1 LLQIEREPMSA
12 LVQRARRLGRR
23 AGAVGVIGD
32 VIFATRTL
40 RASPGYAA
48 AAIGTL
54 AIGIGAT
61 TAIFSVVDG
70 VLLKPLPFSRP
81 AEVVALY
88 QNDHKKSV
96 EHDDVAPANFA
107 DWRSR
112 SQAFSGMAAAEP
124 FALTYATAEGV
135 EQVYNWNVTADFFR
149 VLDTR
154 PALGRLFVPADFTPG
169 PARVLILTYASW
181 HRRFGSDPSII
192 GRRLQIGR
200 GSATVVGVLS
210 PNFDYLSAS
219 KMEMYAPKVLDSI
232 EVRIRNTAWYH
243 VIGRL
248 EPGVSLAAARADAAR
263 IGTQL
268 TAEYPGTNATV
279 GVTVERLDQAIVG
292 DSRRAITLLFAAV
305 FVVLLIAC
313 VNVANLV
320 LARTARRRREL
331 VVRAAL
337 GATRWRIVRQL
348 MTEHFLIVLAGGAAG
363 VISAGLAVRAIRS
376 ASPAAVPRLADVGID
391 GRALL
396 FTLGIVGVT
405 TMIVGLVP
413 ALRATTADPAS
424 ELRAG
429 TRASSD
435 ATRGRVRRLLVIAEV
450 ALAFVLLVGAGLLMR
465 SFLFVIRA
473 DRGYKS
479 DHVLAATVF
488 VYQWNRTPRARFD
501 FIDALV
507 KRAATV
513 PGVRAAG
520 ATSSLPLD
528 IAIGADQGTFT
539 IAGRSVSIGQEP
551 SVHMTAMTTDAFTAL
566 GIPLRR
572 GRLFSTADDSASA
585 PVVVVNEAMAR
596 RYWPGVDPIG
606 QRLRLAFYSTP
617 MEREVVGVV
626 ADTRQRTLDDPAEP
640 ILYVPHAQAPTG
652 AMAIV
657 LRTANEPRTV
667 LRDFRRAVAEL
678 NPALPLSAVETLDD
692 LAAASVRP
700 REFILTLLGAFAACA
715 LLLAVVGIYAV
726 INQGVLE
733 RRSEL
738 GVRLALGALPARVIG
753 MIVRQG
759 ITLAAVGVALGGIGA
774 FVVTALLRGM
784 LVGVRPIDVPTF
796 IVVAL
801 VMVAT
806 AALASAVPARRA
818 SRLDPVESL
827 RAN

>member
-1 LLQIEREPMSA
+1 MSI
-12 LVQRARRLGRR
+12 
-23 AGAVGVIGD
+23 IGD
-32 VIFATRTL
+32 VTLAARTL
-40 RASPGYAA
+40 RGSPGFAA
-48 AAIGTL
+48 AAIATL

-61 TAIFSVVDG
+61 TATFSVVDG

-81 AEVVALY
+81 TQVVALY
-88 QNDHKKSV
+88 QNDHKKSI

-107 DWRSR
+107 DWRAR
-112 SQAFSGMAAAEP
+112 TQAFAAMAAAEP
-124 FALTYATAEGV
+124 FALNYTSADGV
-135 EQVYNWNVTADFFR
+135 EQVYNWNVTAEFFR
-149 VLDTR
+149 VLDAR

-169 PARVLILTYASW
+169 PARVLILTYTSW
-181 HRRFGSDPSII
+181 QRRFGSDPSII
-192 GRRLQIGR
+192 GRRLQIGQ
-200 GSATVVGVLS
+200 GSAAVVGVLP

-219 KMEMYAPKVLDSI
+219 KMEMYAPKVLDTV

-243 VIGRL
+243 VVGRL
-248 EPGVSLAAARADAAR
+248 KPGVSLASARADAAR
-263 IGTQL
+263 IGQQL
-268 TAEYPGTNATV
+268 TAEYPATNATV
-279 GVTVERLDQAIVG
+279 GVTVEQLDQAIVG

-320 LARTARRRREL
+320 LARSTRRRLEL
-331 VVRAAL
+331 AVRAAL
-337 GATRWRIVRQL
+337 GATRWRIARQL
-348 MTEHFLIVLAGGAAG
+348 MTEHFLIALAGGTAG
-363 VISAGLAVRAIRS
+363 AMSAGWAVRAIRS
-376 ASPAAVPRLADVGID
+376 VSPVAVPRLADVGID
-391 GRALL
+391 SRALL
-396 FTLGIVGVT
+396 FTLVIVGVT

-413 ALRATTADPAS
+413 AVRATTADPAN

-429 TRASSD
+429 TRASGD
-435 ATRGRVRRLLVIAEV
+435 ATRGRLRRLLVITEV
-450 ALAFVLLVGAGLLMR
+450 GLAFVLLVGAGLLMR

-488 VYQWNRTPRARFD
+488 VYQWSQTPRARFN

-539 IAGRSVSIGQEP
+539 IVGRSVSVGQEP
-551 SVHMTAMTTDAFTAL
+551 SVHMTAMTTGAFDAL
-566 GIPLRR
+566 RIPLRR
-572 GRLFSTADDSASA
+572 GRLFSTTDDSASA
-585 PVVVVNEAMAR
+585 PVVVINEAMAR
-596 RYWPGVDPIG
+596 RYWPGVDPVG
-606 QRLRLAFYSTP
+606 QRLRLAFYSAP
-617 MEREVVGVV
+617 VEREVVGVV
-626 ADTRQRTLDDPAEP
+626 ADTRQRTLDAPAEP

-657 LRTANEPRTV
+657 LRTANEPRSV
-667 LRDFRRAVAEL
+667 LQDFRRAVAEL
-678 NPALPLSAVETLDD
+678 NPALPLSGVETLDD
-692 LAAASVRP
+692 LAAASVKP
-700 REFILTLLGAFAACA
+700 REFILALLGGFATCA
-715 LLLAVVGIYAV
+715 LVLAIVGIYAV

-738 GVRLALGALPARVIG
+738 GVRLALGALPTRLIG
-753 MIVRQG
+753 MIMRQG
-759 ITLAAVGVALGGIGA
+759 ITLAAIGVACGGIGA

-784 LVGVRPIDVPTF
+784 LVGVRPIDAPTF
-796 IVVAL
+796 FAVGLA
-801 VMVAT
+801 MVAT